1 MLNLVTLPRYI
12 DLSCVKTDNTME
24 ELKETVELA
33 KRFRFCCCF
42 AMPCYT
48 QWMVDQLKDEPD
60 IVVGGAVGFPS
71 GADTPTIKE
80 ATAREFVKMG
90 VDELDMVI
98 NVQALKNRDYEFVK
112 DDIRRIRDIAGDR
125 IMKVILEVACLTND
139 EIQKGAEL
147 AVSAGTDFV
156 KTGTG
161 WMSAPTTVEHIHLI
175 HDAIGES
182 ARIKAAGG
190 VRTLAQMEAMI
201 EAGCTRFGIGVRST
215 KSILREVGADV

>member
-1 MLNLVTLPRYI
+1 
-12 DLSCVKTDNTME
+12 ME
-24 ELKETVELA
+24 ELIETVELA
-33 KRFRFCCCF
+33 KKFRFCCCF

-71 GADTPTIKE
+71 GADTTAIKE

-98 NVQALKNRDYEFVK
+98 NVQALKNRDYDLVK

-147 AVSAGTDFV
+147 AVAAGTDFV

-161 WMSAPTTVEHIHLI
+161 WMASPTTVEHIRLI

-190 VRTLAQMEAMI
+190 VRTLAKMEEMI
-201 EAGCTRFGIGVRST
+201 AAGCSRFGIGVRST